1 MHGYDVVDHRRVSD
15 DLGGRVGLDRL
26 AETLHRHGL
35 GVLLDVVPNHM
46 ALVAPEHLNEP
57 LWNVLRDGAGSPYA
71 RWFDIDWA
79 VRGGRICLPILDGEP
94 GAVLARGE
102 LIRDD
107 VAGEPVIRYHG
118 HVLPLADGTES
129 LDLSAAL
136 DRQHW
141 QLADWR
147 DKADLLNYRRFF
159 EVDTLI
165 AVRVEDPEV
174 FAATHAVLLDLF
186 HAGVV
191 DGFRIDHPDGLA
203 DPEAYLRR
211 LSDATDGAWVLAEKI
226 LEGDET
232 LPSSWACAGTT
243 GYDGLHRVQ
252 DALVDPSAAADL
264 DAVWVGLGG
273 EPDLDAVLTAAK
285 RQVAGTLLAPE
296 LRRLAALVA
305 RSLDDPADGAV
316 LERALLAVLGQMRV
330 YRAYLR
336 PGEPVPPVS
345 RDRLT
350 SAGARAAGAEPEL
363 AGPIDSVIRLALDA
377 DPASPPESEFAI
389 RFQQTCGPVMAKG
402 VEDTGFYRWHRLV
415 ALNEVGGDPGQVEPG
430 GPERLHAWAQRQ
442 QRDWPTGMSTLSTHD
457 TKRSEDVRARLL
469 AGAQDVPG
477 WRRAAQPLLDAA
489 GGFGVD
495 RPTCYLLWQTLAG
508 AWPISAER
516 LERYLTKA
524 MREAKQ
530 QTSHVDPDLE
540 YERRVQELGRWAL
553 AAGPGRDRL
562 EGWLKDVADA
572 DRATA
577 LAAKLVQ
584 LTLPGVP
591 DVYQGCELVDRS
603 LVDPDNRRPVDFQE
617 RRARLTRLDAGG
629 AARDLDDEKL
639 LVTATTLRLR
649 AARPAVFGRSG
660 TYAAFDG
667 GDHVLGFVRGGAV
680 LTLATRAPVRLAAG
694 GGWRDRSVAL
704 PPGEWTDR
712 FTGRLYAAGPAECSS
727 LFATLPVALLER
739 R

>member
-1 MHGYDVVDHRRVSD
+1 M
-15 DLGGRVGLDRL
+15 L
-26 AETLHRHGL
+26 
-35 GVLLDVVPNHM
+35 
-46 ALVAPEHLNEP
+46 
-57 LWNVLRDGAGSPYA
+57 
-71 RWFDIDWA
+71 
-79 VRGGRICLPILDGEP
+79 
-94 GAVLARGE
+94 
-102 LIRDD
+102 
-107 VAGEPVIRYHG
+107 RYHE
-118 HVLPLADGTES
+118 HVLPLADGTEN
-129 LDLSAAL
+129 LDLAAAI

-203 DPEAYLRR
+203 DPELYLRR
-211 LSDATDGAWVLAEKI
+211 LSDVTDGAWVLAEKI

-243 GYDGLHRVQ
+243 GYDALHRVQ
-252 DALVDPSAAADL
+252 DALVDPSAGADL

-296 LRRLAALVA
+296 LRRLASLVA
-305 RSLDDPADGAV
+305 RSLDDRADAADGVV
-316 LERALLAVLGQMRV
+316 LERALVAVLGQMHV

-345 RDRLT
+345 RDLLT
-350 SAGARAAGAEPEL
+350 SAGARAAAAEPEL
-363 AGPIDSVIRLALDA
+363 AGPIASVIRLALDA
-377 DPASPPESEFAI
+377 DPASAPESEFAI

-442 QRDWPTGMSTLSTHD
+442 QRDWPTAMSTLSTHD

-477 WRRAAQPLLDAA
+477 WRRAAQSLLDAA

-495 RPTCYLLWQTLAG
+495 GPTGYLLWQTVAG
-508 AWPISAER
+508 AWPIGAER

-524 MREAKQ
+524 LREAKDR
-530 QTSHVDPDLE
+530 TSHVDPDLD
-540 YERRVQELGRWAL
+540 YEQRVLRLGRW
-553 AAGPGRDRL
+553 
-562 EGWLKDVADA
+562 
-572 DRATA
+572 
-577 LAAKLVQ
+577 
-584 LTLPGVP
+584 
-591 DVYQGCELVDRS
+591 RS
-603 LVDPDNRRPVDFQE
+603 
-617 RRARLTRLDAGG
+617 
-629 AARDLDDEKL
+629 
-639 LVTATTLRLR
+639 
-649 AARPAVFGRSG
+649 RPAPAA
-660 TYAAFDG
+660 TYS
-667 GDHVLGFVRGGAV
+667 
-680 LTLATRAPVRLAAG
+680 RAG
-694 GGWRDRSVAL
+694 
-704 PPGEWTDR
+704 
-712 FTGRLYAAGPAECSS
+712 
-727 LFATLPVALLER
+727 
-739 R
+739 